1 MLGLILNKMMGVR
14 TDPLDEQRER
24 LRTQVRRLAEIDLR
38 NATARAASRLEQLA
52 ANGVPFHA
60 PPAVSPAPR
69 PNSFHPVYIYEKDE
83 ATGYPFKPAV
93 RFEQDPLF
101 GWLDGFGFG
110 FPDMDL
116 SSQFPVS
123 SFPREMFPERPTTL
137 RTQIAQDAVRF
148 QSRAWFETIPQYSGP
163 IGHLVNYVV
172 GGGMEID
179 VVPCEQDEDAEE
191 VAYEQDDETP
201 AASAASK
208 GESEPGQ
215 EKDAADPD
223 DLLAASVQKWIDAFA
238 KYEHNRLLE
247 RVAESVINLLRDGED
262 ALRVYPGKEFPAV
275 RSIDT
280 STIRGPHNEIYGP
293 WAYGVLTSWPR
304 DFEDVK
310 AFHLWHPDNSHEDV
324 SPELMSLVKLETTGS
339 NVKRGVPMAYAA
351 RKQLPQMQ
359 KLLDCMAVGE
369 AARQAIPY
377 IRQFNL
383 ADRAAVR
390 SATPSSLDSWDVAR
404 QEYNAAI
411 GERDENAIRPGEV
424 PLINKGQEF
433 VETPQGRAESGAL
446 AYRTLCESL
455 ATCWQVPIWF
465 ITGSADSENYA
476 SSLVSE
482 SPVVKK
488 ITRLQNK
495 ICGHYEA
502 ICKAVLTLAIKAG
515 KFPADTL
522 ERVEVHCELP
532 TPAVRDPDKAIDSDI
547 KLLDKK
553 LLSPQHLCA
562 RNDLDFEEETDLIQ
576 QAEQQGWQAQTEM
589 ELAQADQ
596 LAKQGGDGD
605 GPEPSRFQQNYE
617 QQDTADGRWITI
629 GGDEDEGGGCHV
641 FIEPGGKITKGPK
654 SLTGKNIRHL
664 HDHLPAADQKALEF
678 DKAKQKKSRPAK
690 RAPAR
695 QFTRLQRSMT

>member
-1 MLGLILNKMMGVR
+1 VRTELLGLILNKIMGVR
-14 TDPLDEQRER
+14 PDPLSEQRDR
-24 LRTQVRRLAEIDLR
+24 LRGQVRRIAEIGLR
-38 NATARAASRLEQLA
+38 NANARAASRLEQLQSE
-52 ANGVPFHA
+52 GIPFHRA
-60 PPAVSPAPR
+60 PQPQPEQARPPSYHAVP
-69 PNSFHPVYIYEKDE
+69 IYETDA
-83 ATGYPFKPAV
+83 ATGYPFKAALH
-93 RFEQDPLF
+93 FEQDPLF

-116 SSQFPVS
+116 SNTIPVS
-123 SFPREMFPERPTTL
+123 AFPRELFPERPSTL
-137 RTQIAQDAVRF
+137 RTQIAMDAVRF

-163 IGHLVNYVV
+163 IGHLINYVV
-172 GGGMEID
+172 GDGMEID
-179 VVPCEQDEDAEE
+179 VVPREKDDHAEE
-191 VAYEQDDETP
+191 VEYEQDAPPANKATP
-201 AASAASK
+201 E

-215 EKDAADPD
+215 AEEATDPD
-223 DLLAASVQKWIDAFA
+223 ELLAKAVQKYLDAFA
-238 KYEHNRLLE
+238 EFEHNRLLE
-247 RVAESVINLLRDGED
+247 RVSESVLNLLRDGED
-262 ALRVYPGKEFPAV
+262 CLRVYPGKKFPSV

-293 WAYGVLTSWPR
+293 WSFGLLTSWPN

-310 AFHLWHPDNSHEDV
+310 AFHLWKPDNTHENV

-351 RKQLPQMQ
+351 RKQLPQMA

-377 IRQFNL
+377 IRQFNV

-390 SATPSSLDSWDVAR
+390 AATPSSLDTWALADA
-404 QEYNAAI
+404 EYNAAI
-411 GERDENAIRPGEV
+411 GYAERSENDIRPGEV
-424 PLINKGQEF
+424 PLINRGQEF
-433 VETPQGRAESGAL
+433 VDTPGGRAESGAM

-488 ITRLQNK
+488 VNRIQAK

-502 ICKAVLTLAIKAG
+502 ICKAVLNLAVKAG
-515 KFPADTL
+515 KFPEDLL
-522 ERVEVHCELP
+522 ERIEVHCELS

-553 LLSPQHLCA
+553 LLSPQHLCT
-562 RNDLDFEEETDLIQ
+562 RNGLDFEEESDLIA
-576 QAEQQGWQAQTEM
+576 QAEQEGWQAQTEM

-596 LAKQGGDGD
+596 LANQGEN
-605 GPEPSRFQQNYE
+605 GP
-617 QQDTADGRWITI
+617 
-629 GGDEDEGGGCHV
+629 
-641 FIEPGGKITKGPK
+641 PK
-654 SLTGKNIRHL
+654 PEK
-664 HDHLPAADQKALEF
+664 
-678 DKAKQKKSRPAK
+678 
-690 RAPAR
+690 
-695 QFTRLQRSMT
+695 